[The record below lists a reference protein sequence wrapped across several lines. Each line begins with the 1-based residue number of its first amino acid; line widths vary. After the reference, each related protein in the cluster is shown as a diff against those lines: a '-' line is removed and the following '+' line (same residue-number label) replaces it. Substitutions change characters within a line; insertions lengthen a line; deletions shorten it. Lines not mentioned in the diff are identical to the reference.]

1 MTRRY
6 SLLKSWWLTF
16 CVLVARVFFWSFYRI
31 KVVGKENIPEE
42 GGVLIAS
49 NHVSFFDPVL
59 IPSIIMSLRDPEII
73 YGPAKAELYRIP
85 VLRQLLF
92 SLGIYPIQ
100 RSGRDVKAMKR
111 TMELLKSN
119 KVMLF
124 PEGSR
129 SMNGQLQ
136 KGNRFV
142 GKMVYESKPVVIP
155 TAVKGTEKALPRGKY
170 FPRLFT
176 RLEVIFG
183 PPLDLSPYYT
193 CPTAKEAAPLITERI
208 MEAIGQLLQ
217 KEK

>member
-1 MTRRY
+1 
-6 SLLKSWWLTF
+6 L
-16 CVLVARVFFWSFYRI
+16 FFTFYRI
-31 KVVGKENIPEE
+31 KAKGKEHLPEE

-49 NHVSFFDPVL
+49 NHVSYFDPVL
-59 IPSIIMSLRDPEII
+59 IPMIIMSLKDPEII
-73 YGPAKAELYRIP
+73 YAPAKAELYRIP

-92 SLGIYPIQ
+92 SWGIYPV
-100 RSGRDVKAMKR
+100 RRNGRDVKAMKR

-129 SMNGQLQ
+129 STNGQLQ

-142 GKMVYESKPVVIP
+142 GKMVYESKAVVIP
-155 TAVKGTEKALPRGKY
+155 TAVKGTEKALPPGKF

-176 RLEVIFG
+176 ELEVVFG
-183 PPLDLSPYYT
+183 RPLDLSPYYARL
-193 CPTAKEAAPLITERI
+193 TAKDAATIITERI